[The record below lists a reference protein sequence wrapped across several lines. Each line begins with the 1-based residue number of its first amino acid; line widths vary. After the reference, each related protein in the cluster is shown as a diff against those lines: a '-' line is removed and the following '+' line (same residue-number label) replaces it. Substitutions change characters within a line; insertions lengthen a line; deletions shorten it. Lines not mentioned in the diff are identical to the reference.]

1 MIVHRQNNKLGKIL
15 LKIANFYSFL
25 NKLALE
31 KIHWP
36 WWSGNN
42 IFSVVY
48 ICILIN
54 RLHFTKTIFSIIL
67 LSLVSSKSWNCV
79 CFWQV
84 IHDKTC
90 LENQLKESHKLE
102 IQNDKMSERKG
113 EGLWGIS
120 PPYFPSPAS
129 FCSTLWIVHNAYCNK
144 VYSYRLFR

>member
-1 MIVHRQNNKLGKIL
+1 MSWKLPITNKSIDRNCLHCKIIFIIYIV
-15 LKIANFYSFL
+15 F
-25 NKLALE
+25 
-31 KIHWP
+31 
-36 WWSGNN
+36 N
-42 IFSVVY
+42 IVMVY

-54 RLHFTKTIFSIIL
+54 RLYFTKTIFLKIL